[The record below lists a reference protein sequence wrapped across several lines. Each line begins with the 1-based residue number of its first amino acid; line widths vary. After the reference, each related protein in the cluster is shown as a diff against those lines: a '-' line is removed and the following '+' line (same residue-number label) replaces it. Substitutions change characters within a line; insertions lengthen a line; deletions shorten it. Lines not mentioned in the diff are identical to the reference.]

1 MSDTLY
7 LNELRFFG
15 LLHKGILRN
24 SLQYNYTDDIFINEE
39 ILLSYSFHLKI
50 GYINIVG
57 PTLGNIYIIF
67 TISE

>member
-1 MSDTLY
+1 M
-7 LNELRFFG
+7 
-15 LLHKGILRN
+15 
-24 SLQYNYTDDIFINEE
+24 NEE

-67 TISE
+67 TINE